1 MPPQQMSADGKITL
15 PLLPVDCKQH
25 IMGFLDISDTFKYGE
40 TCRLA
45 LQDCI
50 RQIQQRRQRTFF
62 SDILSQLPVTQEDQ
76 GHSTSSRSNQEGDTS
91 SLKDRMAYLLGV
103 FPPNHSCRSKLKQL
117 VDGLEENSAGGE
129 KEEQADEATAQLGVD
144 TFHKTLEILKASS
157 RELGLLHGISKATFL
172 DAPPFESMEAVH
184 GENASGTVTL
194 HQYVGDVLLWTYLL
208 PLIEHRVISSTS
220 LPQCPMGLYRFL
232 NYERRRQKDGL
243 SSSDEE
249 HTSAYYRFM
258 IGVQSLILRNAP
270 RDTARHMSMG
280 LFPEDIDATAESPAD
295 NLYLPLRH
303 LRLDGRSCRQAK
315 RSYLL
320 RDQVEMILTL
330 TNFCLTKISM
340 SIRLNDFGPLG
351 PAFRGRDN
359 IQSIRLSENQYS
371 MTLRVLGDI
380 LGRRV
385 QPSPQA
391 LQAMTEVVTS
401 FSVMFEACRRT
412 QPMTVEPSLVT
423 IHHPARQD

>member
-1 MPPQQMSADGKITL
+1 MPPQQMSADDKITL

-25 IMGFLDISDTFKYGE
+25 ILGFLDISDTFKYGE

-62 SDILSQLPVTQEDQ
+62 SDILSQLPVSQEPQ
-76 GHSTSSRSNQEGDTS
+76 SHATSSRLNQEGDRST
-91 SLKDRMAYLLGV
+91 LKDRLVYLLGV
-103 FPPNHSCRSKLKQL
+103 FPPNHSCRSKLKKL
-117 VDGLEENSAGGE
+117 VDGLEENSAGETG
-129 KEEQADEATAQLGVD
+129 KQADEPTTRLSTD
-144 TFHKTLEILKASS
+144 TFLEALETLKASS
-157 RELGLLHGISKATFL
+157 LELGLLHEISKATFL
-172 DAPPFESMEAVH
+172 DAPQFESMEAVH
-184 GENASGTVTL
+184 RGNASGTVTL

-208 PLIEHRVISSTS
+208 PLVEHRVIKSTS
-220 LPQCPMGLYRFL
+220 LPLCPTGLYRFL
-232 NYERRRQKDGL
+232 NYYERRRQNGGL